1 MIKTTCIVLLL
12 CVTQLIYS
20 QETNPASGGEA
31 TGTGGTVSYTVGQL
45 VYTNPTTASGSL
57 NQGIQQS
64 IEFVTLSNPELT
76 ALTLKAVTY
85 PNPTTESITLALKD
99 TNLMGLSYVMHDL
112 LGRLVTKGTV
122 ATSETKIGMKS
133 LPIGVYI
140 LRVQQNNKELKT
152 FKIIKN

>member
-1 MIKTTCIVLLL
+1 MIKTTLGAVLFF
-12 CVTQLIYS
+12 CTQLIYS
-20 QETNPASGGEA
+20 QETIPISGAEA
-31 TGTGGTVSYTVGQL
+31 IGVGGSISYTVGQL
-45 VYTNPTTASGSL
+45 VYTNPVTSLGSL

-76 ALTLKAVTY
+76 AVSLKAVTY

-99 TNLMGLSYVMHDL
+99 ADLTGLSYVMYDL
-112 LGRLVTKGTV
+112 LGRLVNKGTV
-122 ATSETKIGMKS
+122 ATSETEIAMKS

>member
-1 MIKTTCIVLLL
+1 MKNIILITALFCA
-12 CVTQLIYS
+12 TQFFYA
-20 QETNPASGGEA
+20 QETIPASGGEA
-31 TGTGGTVSYTVGQL
+31 TGSGGEVSYTIGQL

-76 ALTLKAVTY
+76 AVTLKAVTY
-85 PNPTTESITLALKD
+85 PNPTTDFIILALKD
-99 TNLMGLSYVMHDL
+99 ANLTGVSYVMVDL
-112 LGRLVTKGTV
+112 LGRLVNKGTV
-122 ATSETKIGMKS
+122 ATSETKIAMKS

-140 LRVQQNNKELKT
+140 LRVQQNNQALKT